1 MWYNSS
7 DRRCKQNGDARNRH
21 PATPGKRT
29 LNTIGLT
36 RKAVKEK
43 VSNVKATET
52 ELDISFSKDISHV
65 LGQLIELSDQL
76 RELRYKELNYDKKNC
91 EQLNQFIEE
100 QLLDLENESNK
111 SLYDATNEKLEL
123 TKKFVDRVRTIDG
136 NISELEIFLLLWQA
150 KEFEAEYQWNLF
162 HE

>member
-1 MWYNSS
+1 M
-7 DRRCKQNGDARNRH
+7 
-21 PATPGKRT
+21 
-29 LNTIGLT
+29 
-36 RKAVKEK
+36 
-43 VSNVKATET
+43 SNVKATET

-111 SLYDATNEKLEL
+111 SFYDATNEKLEL

-136 NISELEIFLLLWQA
+136 NITELEIFLLLWQA
-150 KEFEAEYQWNLF
+150 KEFEAEYQWNIF
-162 HE
+162 ME